1 MKIETIFLVFCLT
14 IVILGILTAPA
25 TADNTTIA
33 TTVPTAAPTTI
44 ATTVV
49 TTLPTTIPTTVPTT
63 AATTVAATTAATT
76 VATTVATTAPTTV
89 ATTAAPLAPVAAFS
103 ATPSTGT
110 APLSV
115 QFTDASTDLPTQW
128 VWSFGDGIGNS
139 TLENP
144 SYTYANAGTYTVTL
158 TAVNAAGG
166 NICTHNNLITVS
178 SITAATTVPVPAFSG
193 TPTSGTAPLT
203 VQFTDLSTGSPA
215 NWTWNFGDGNTSTV
229 ENPLYTYPDDGT
241 YSVMLTATNAA
252 GSNISIQS
260 GFIVVGAAVPAAGF
274 SASPSEGTTPL
285 IVQFTDTSGG
295 SPTSWIWDF
304 GDGTTGSA
312 QNPSHTYTTAGTY
325 SVTQIVSNTAGSN
338 TSVQSDLITVS
349 GGTDVTTTETPEVTY
364 TDSYTPA
371 PTPVAVPAGTYA
383 IPAAT
388 QTAADTSSSA
398 WLAQENQKTAAMD
411 TETPANASGLTPVI
425 SLIPLVCVALFF
437 RQKRQ

>member
-1 MKIETIFLVFCLT
+1 MDMKIETFFLVFCLT
-14 IVILGILTAPA
+14 VVFLGILTAPV
-25 TADNTTIA
+25 TAGNTTIA
-33 TTVPTAAPTTI
+33 TTVPTTVPTTI

-49 TTLPTTIPTTVPTT
+49 TTIPTT
-63 AATTVAATTAATT
+63 AATTAAVTTAATT
-76 VATTVATTAPTTV
+76 VITTV

-103 ATPSTGT
+103 ATPVTGT

-166 NICTHNNLITVS
+166 NICTHSNLITVT
-178 SITAATTVPVPAFSG
+178 SITAATTIPVPAFSG

-203 VQFTDLSTGSPA
+203 VQFTDMSTGSPT

-229 ENPLYTYPDDGT
+229 KNPLYTYPDDGT

-252 GSNISIQS
+252 GSNASTQT
-260 GFIVVGAAVPAAGF
+260 GYIVVGAAVPAAGF
-274 SASPSEGTTPL
+274 SASPTEGTAPL

-295 SPTSWIWDF
+295 SPTSWTWDF
-304 GDGTTGSA
+304 GDGSTGSVES
-312 QNPSHTYTTAGTY
+312 PSHTYTTAGTY
-325 SVTQIVSNTAGSN
+325 SVTQIASNTAGSN
-338 TSVQSDLITVS
+338 TSVQPDYITVS
-349 GGTDVTTTETPEVTY
+349 ADTDVTATANPEVTY

-371 PTPVAVPAGTYA
+371 PTSVSIPAGTYA
-383 IPAAT
+383 IPVAT

-411 TETPANASGLTPVI
+411 AETPANASGLTPVI
-425 SLIPLVCVALFF
+425 SLFSLVCVSLLFRKE
-437 RQKRQ
+437 RQ